1 MWLKG
6 SFRSLIYKIYC
17 YASWRSLHPEGCAFP
32 GLLARRKLSASPP
45 LLSAHPKGKS
55 WGSGRVGMRGIEELS
70 MAFSRRM
77 GKEQRALET
86 KTLLCRLEGFP
97 SVAEIRAISQQLLLA
112 ARPWSSVIREVLLG
126 ILCELPIPPGS
137 WFCSGT
143 RESWAFR
150 QLHSM
155 PCVQSFAKWPVHQQ
169 GLQQT
174 RF

>member
-6 SFRSLIYKIYC
+6 SLDSLIYKIYF
-17 YASWRSLHPEGCAFP
+17 YASWRSLHPEGCDFP
-32 GLLARRKLSASPP
+32 GLFARKKLPASPP
-45 LLSAHPKGKS
+45 LLSTHPKGKS
-55 WGSGRVGMRGIEELS
+55 QVCMRGIEELS
-70 MAFSRRM
+70 MAFAKRM
-77 GKEQRALET
+77 GKEQRVLER
-86 KTLLCRLEGFP
+86 KALLCRLEGFT